1 MSEKDEFINKKF
13 VCEPIQD
20 LEGGK
25 VDSVTFT
32 MDIETWNKLKA
43 QIIKENTLARLNN
56 NNLECIFASLTY
68 TVAEQEILANDNI
81 HCKGCVSCK
90 QALKIIEKQLLN
102 REKEAKK

>member
-1 MSEKDEFINKKF
+1 MIEKDEFINKKF

-43 QIIKENTLARLNN
+43 QILKENPNPNPLAGLSDTRLEIIIDLRKKPKKHNTLQ
-56 NNLECIFASLTY
+56 EYFFAEE
-68 TVAEQEILANDNI
+68 AKKEQ
-81 HCKGCVSCK
+81 KRR
-90 QALKIIEKQLLN
+90 KQLSK
-102 REKEAKK
+102 REKEVKK